1 METFYAIVQGNEK
14 GKFVRKY
21 TGKIYFPDR
30 IYTDHKDIVIG
41 DFVKCDIT
49 KDKDKFGYVH
59 MEKCTK
65 TDDVIPHIIGRSMYI
80 IHKDNIAIVF
90 EFDYCYVYI
99 DGEKYSLYRERGNY
113 PTVALENGYS
123 VDTAFDYIVMVRGLS
138 KPLHWE
144 DNECKK
150 NIIRH
155 MYFISFFQNIND
167 IGISLD
173 KYLVIRYSN
182 AYSSYE
188 TIHFYAYID
197 SLGWGELSN
206 AHFSNDTKDNL
217 AKQAVSIKQEIIDEI
232 KRAHVTLKAIP
243 LFHTPNY
250 DEEFCFKSAEEYNPE
265 DDPDYPDWNRY
276 VNWRDNFIKK
286 SITAKNAA
294 KYSEYISLDKVL
306 GII

>member
-1 METFYAIVQGNEK
+1 METFYAIVQENEK
-14 GKFVRKY
+14 GKFVRRNA
-21 TGKIYFPDR
+21 GKIYFPDR

-41 DFVKCDIT
+41 DFVKCDVT
-49 KDKDKFGYVH
+49 KDKDRFGYVH

-65 TDDVIPHIIGRSMYI
+65 TDDVVPYITDKSIHI
-80 IHKDNIAIVF
+80 IHKDDVAIIY
-90 EFDYCYVYI
+90 EYAYCYVYI
-99 DGEKYSLYRERGNY
+99 DGEKHFLYKEREIY
-113 PTVALENGYS
+113 PTVAFENGYI
-123 VDTAFDYIVMVRGLS
+123 VDTASDYIVMVRGLS

-155 MYFISFFQNIND
+155 IDSIWSNRNIKFD

-173 KYLVIRYSN
+173 KYLMIIRSVYSG
-182 AYSSYE
+182 YE
-188 TIHFYAYID
+188 TIHFFAYTD
-197 SLGWGELSN
+197 TFGWVN
-206 AHFSNDTKDNL
+206 THFSNDTKDNL
-217 AKQAVSIKQEIIDEI
+217 AKQAVSIKQEIIDEV
-232 KRAHVTLKAIP
+232 KRAHVTLKTIP
-243 LFHTPNY
+243 LFHTPNF

-265 DDPDYPDWNRY
+265 DDPDYPEWNRY

-286 SITAKNAA
+286 NITAKNAA

>member
-14 GKFVRKY
+14 GKFVRRN

-41 DFVKCDIT
+41 DFVKCDVT
-49 KDKDKFGYVH
+49 RDKDRFGYVH

-65 TDDVIPHIIGRSMYI
+65 TDDVVPYITDGSMYI
-80 IHKDNIAIVF
+80 IHKDDVAIIREYAYF
-90 EFDYCYVYI
+90 YVYM
-99 DGEKYSLYRERGNY
+99 DGEKQFLYKERGAY

-123 VDTAFDYIVMVRGLS
+123 VDTASDYIVMVRGLS

-155 MYFISFFQNIND
+155 MYSRLFQNIND

-173 KYLVIRYSN
+173 KYLVIRIAN
-182 AYSSYE
+182 AYANYE
-188 TIHFYAYID
+188 SIRFYAYTD
-197 SLGWGELSN
+197 TFGLVELDN
-206 AHFSNDTKDNL
+206 VHFGNDTKDNL
-217 AKQAVSIKQEIIDEI
+217 AKQAVSIKQEIIDEV
-232 KRAHVTLKAIP
+232 KRAHITLKTVP
-243 LFHTPNY
+243 LFHTPNF
-250 DEEFCFKSAEEYNPE
+250 DEEFCFKSVEEYNPE
-265 DDPDYPDWNRY
+265 DDPDYPEWNRY

-286 SITAKNAA
+286 NITAKNAA